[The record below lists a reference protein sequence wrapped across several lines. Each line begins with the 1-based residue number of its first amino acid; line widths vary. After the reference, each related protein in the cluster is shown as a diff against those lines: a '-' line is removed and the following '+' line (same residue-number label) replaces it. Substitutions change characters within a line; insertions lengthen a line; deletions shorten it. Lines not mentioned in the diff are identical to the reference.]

1 MEIKRGYLY
10 IIDFNPQ
17 IKTKPGKLRPGL
29 VLQSDL
35 VTEAGYP
42 STLVIPTTTKV
53 VEEPG
58 ILRLHLKKGEAG
70 LKHDSDLLLGQIIAV
85 ANESFRHI
93 LGLLPD
99 HLMGEVNHR
108 TRIIL
113 GLE

>member
-53 VEEPG
+53 VEDPG
-58 ILRLHLKKGEAG
+58 ILRLRIRKGEAG
-70 LKHDSDLLLGQIIAV
+70 LKHDSDRLLGQITAV

-93 LGLLPD
+93 LGVLPD
-99 HLMGEVNHR
+99 RLMDEISQR
-108 TRIIL
+108 TRSIL
-113 GLE
+113 GL